1 MGFSAKL
8 EADLTNWSG
17 NISKAG
23 KDFDTFA
30 TKTQKDI
37 NSINNAF
44 KEVNSNSIGGL
55 QNRLTL
61 LKQNLENAT
70 DIKSIAK
77 YNIRIKGTQDE
88 IERLK
93 NLGLQAGNATKNIIP
108 PSTVSGLNGLSKSF
122 GNANGVALEFNRII
136 QDAPFGMIGM
146 GNNIQQLVGNWQ
158 VYVVAARKAAAETGA
173 TVTTMQLLRGA
184 MGAVLNPVNLLSL
197 GVSVATSAWTFY
209 TMWSQKANKSNK
221 DLDESTSK
229 LTVTLR
235 DFKNIQIAGIMDRAN
250 KVREEAIKQLRSY
263 DIAQQDAIVNS
274 RNEVAELN
282 RIYTASQDTSKS
294 IAERTKLVK
303 YLKAEYPDY
312 LKKFSV
318 EEILAG
324 KASIAYDKLTT
335 SIQNMAKAK
344 VFGDIIAENTKKE
357 YENSQALLKIRTR
370 INAIEGDISKNV
382 QAGLKGGNSF
392 SGAIRRIAEGNLNE
406 LRQQAKDLEAQN
418 NLLSKDSLRL
428 ETDINKTLGTRTDI
442 LQGVTKFDEEAAKNQ
457 EDLAKKM
464 AGLNEELKKF
474 IQQGRDQSS
483 LVTQLEN
490 IDIKYNDIYKVI
502 KEIGSVDPF
511 KIALVGG
518 FKLQEQLESVVKTLK
533 PQTVSPF
540 MEFTIPDIKPVELNF
555 KKFAKNLDDMKAKIE
570 QTRNSISEILGSGFT
585 SIIAN
590 SMSSLGEAL
599 ATGGNILGAIGNSL
613 VSTLGSLAK
622 SIGEQLIAFG
632 TAGIALKFMITNPFL
647 AIAAGAALV
656 ALGSFAT
663 ASVSKT
669 VDTGTKGGY
678 FGYQSQDYSTYRGSL
693 YDGNRTQT
701 INLELKNGNLIGA
714 IDWSNKRNNR
724 LS

>member
-8 EADLTNWSG
+8 EADLTNWSS
-17 NISKAG
+17 NLNKAG
-23 KDFDTFA
+23 KEFDNFA

-44 KEVNSNSIGGL
+44 KEVNGSSIGGL
-55 QNRLTL
+55 QNRLSL

-93 NLGLQAGNATKNIIP
+93 NLGLQAGNATKNIV
-108 PSTVSGLNGLSKSF
+108 STSSVSGVNSLTKSF

-173 TVTTMQLLRGA
+173 TVTTMQLLKGA

-209 TMWSQKANKSNK
+209 TLWSQKANKSNK
-221 DLDESTSK
+221 ELDESTSK
-229 LTVTLR
+229 LVVTLR
-235 DFKNIQIAGIMDRAN
+235 DFKQIQLAGIMDRAN
-250 KVREEAIKQLRSY
+250 KVREEAVKQLRSY

-274 RNEVAELN
+274 RNEVSELN
-282 RIYTASQDTSKS
+282 RIYAASQDTGRS
-294 IAERTKLVK
+294 ISERTKLVK
-303 YLKAEYPDY
+303 YLKSEYPDY
-312 LKKFSV
+312 LKKFST
-318 EEILAG
+318 EEIIAG

-344 VFGDIIAENTKKE
+344 VYGDVIAENAKKE
-357 YENSQALLKIRTR
+357 YENNQALLKIRTR
-370 INAIEGDISKNV
+370 INAIEADISKNV

-392 SGAIRRIAEGNLNE
+392 SGNIRRIAEGNLSE
-406 LRQQAKDLEAQN
+406 LKQQAKDLESQN
-418 NLLSKDSLRL
+418 NILSQDSLKL
-428 ETDINKTLGTRTDI
+428 ENQINGTLVTRTDI
-442 LQGVTKFDEEAAKNQ
+442 LSGVTKFDAEAAKNQ

-474 IQQGRDQSS
+474 IQQGRDQNL

-490 IDIKYNDIYKVI
+490 INIKYNEINKVI
-502 KEIGSVDPF
+502 NEIGNVDPF
-511 KIALVGG
+511 KTALVGG
-518 FKLQEQLESVVKTLK
+518 FKLEEQLDAVTSKMKT
-533 PQTVSPF
+533 QTVSPL
-540 MEFTIPDIKPVELNF
+540 MEFTIPDIQPAELNF
-555 KKFAKNLDDMKAKIE
+555 KKFANGLDDMKAKIE
-570 QTRNSISEILGSGFT
+570 KTRNSIADILGNGFT
-585 SIIAN
+585 SVIAD
-590 SMSSLGEAL
+590 SMASLGDAL

-613 VSTLGSLAK
+613 VSTLGNLAK

-632 TAGIALKFMITNPFL
+632 TAGIALKFMITNPYL
-647 AIAAGAALV
+647 ALAAGAALV

-663 ASVSKT
+663 SSVSKT
-669 VDTGTKGGY
+669 VDQGTKGGY
-678 FGYQSQDYSTYRGSL
+678 FGYQSQDYSSYRGGLFDS
-693 YDGNRTQT
+693 NRTQT
-701 INLELKNGNLIGA
+701 VNLKIKGTDLVGALNL
-714 IDWSNKRNNR
+714 NNNRNNR